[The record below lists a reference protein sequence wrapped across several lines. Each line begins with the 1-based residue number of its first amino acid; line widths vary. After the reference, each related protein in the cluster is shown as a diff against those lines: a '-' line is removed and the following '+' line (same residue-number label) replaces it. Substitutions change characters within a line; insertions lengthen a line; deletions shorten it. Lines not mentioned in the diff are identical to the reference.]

1 MTQPPASRIAP
12 ILARQ
17 LARFMLINCMGN
29 VSRMKNSIKHYS
41 PSPLPET
48 AAKGIEQQAADSTD
62 ILSEVED
69 LEDLTDVAAL
79 GGLEAGAEASPIE
92 LEMQPVEIEVDGAS
106 HGERLDKLLAR
117 HLSGFSRSR
126 LQQWIENGAVLVD
139 GEVRRSKSS
148 VQMGERVVVRPQA
161 AAESRAFVA
170 EDVPLNIV
178 YEDAT
183 LLVIDKPA
191 GLVVHPAA
199 GNWGGTVLNG
209 LLHRYPEA
217 ASLPRAGI
225 VHRLDKE
232 TSGLMVVAR
241 TLTAQTDLVRQLQA
255 RTVKRSYLALVWGET
270 PESGTIDAPIGRDPR
285 ERIRMAIVLTNSG
298 KPSRTHFR
306 TLGTVPLGR
315 GHVSMVMCQ
324 LETGRTHQIRVH
336 FESIGHPMVG
346 DPVYHRAAT
355 QRGQRPAIKAPLPVP
370 LARQALHAFRLG
382 LVHPATGKT
391 VSWEAQPPDD
401 LQALIEALDFD
412 RAGDE
417 DEDDGWTEGEDGA
430 WEYGDDD

>member
-29 VSRMKNSIKHYS
+29 VSRMKNSVKHYS

-62 ILSEVED
+62 ILNEVED

-139 GEVRRSKSS
+139 GETRRSKSS

-170 EDVPLNIV
+170 EDVPLNVV

-370 LARQALHAFRLG
+370 LPRQALHAFRLG

>member
-1 MTQPPASRIAP
+1 
-12 ILARQ
+12 
-17 LARFMLINCMGN
+17 
-29 VSRMKNSIKHYS
+29 MKNSVKHYS

-62 ILSEVED
+62 ILNEVED

-79 GGLEAGAEASPIE
+79 GGLEAGTEASPIE

-117 HLSGFSRSR
+117 HLNGFSRSR

-170 EDVPLNIV
+170 EDVPLNVV

-382 LVHPATGKT
+382 LVHPATGKLA
-391 VSWEAQPPDD
+391 SWEAQPPDD

-412 RAGDE
+412 RADDE

>member
-1 MTQPPASRIAP
+1 
-12 ILARQ
+12 
-17 LARFMLINCMGN
+17 
-29 VSRMKNSIKHYS
+29 MKNSVKHYS

-62 ILSEVED
+62 ILNEVED

-79 GGLEAGAEASPIE
+79 GGLEAGTEASPIE

-170 EDVPLNIV
+170 EDVPLNVV

-382 LVHPATGKT
+382 LVHPATGKLA
-391 VSWEAQPPDD
+391 SWEAQPPDD

>member
-1 MTQPPASRIAP
+1 
-12 ILARQ
+12 
-17 LARFMLINCMGN
+17 MLINCMGN
-29 VSRMKNSIKHYS
+29 VSRMKNSVKHYS
-41 PSPLPET
+41 PSPLSET

-62 ILSEVED
+62 ILNEVED
-69 LEDLTDVAAL
+69 LEDLTDVVAL

-170 EDVPLNIV
+170 EDVPLNVV

-255 RTVKRSYLALVWGET
+255 RTVKRSYLALVWGVT

-382 LVHPATGKT
+382 LVHPATGKL

-412 RAGDE
+412 RADDE
-417 DEDDGWTEGEDGA
+417 EEDDGWTEGEDGA